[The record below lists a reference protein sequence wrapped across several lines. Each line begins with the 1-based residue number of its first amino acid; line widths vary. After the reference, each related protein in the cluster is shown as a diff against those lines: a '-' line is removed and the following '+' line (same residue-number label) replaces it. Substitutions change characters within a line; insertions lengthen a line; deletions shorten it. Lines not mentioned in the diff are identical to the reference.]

1 MTGAELAAFCAQ
13 SAENKMRYWMGT
25 CCYPCTKELYL
36 RKRAQYPAHYG
47 QSRAARY
54 QADIAAGAMCADC
67 VGLIKGAA
75 WTELGAHAA
84 KYQSGGCPDKGANG
98 LYRWCV
104 RQGMAHGEMAAL
116 PETPGLLL
124 HKDGHVG
131 VYVGGGWAVEA
142 KSFAE
147 GVVRTRV
154 DGRGWTGWARLPF
167 VDYDGDAPF
176 LYGALRLTRAEAAE
190 LRDALSRYLEGAAQ

>member
-1 MTGAELAAFCAQ
+1 
-13 SAENKMRYWMGT
+13 
-25 CCYPCTKELYL
+25 
-36 RKRAQYPAHYG
+36 
-47 QSRAARY
+47 
-54 QADIAAGAMCADC
+54 MCADC

>member
-1 MTGAELAAFCAQ
+1 
-13 SAENKMRYWMGT
+13 MRIDRT
-25 CCYPCTKELYL
+25 
-36 RKRAQYPAHYG
+36 
-47 QSRAARY
+47 
-54 QADIAAGAMCADC
+54 
-67 VGLIKGAA
+67 
-75 WTELGAHAA
+75 
-84 KYQSGGCPDKGANG
+84 
-98 LYRWCV
+98 
-104 RQGMAHGEMAAL
+104 
-116 PETPGLLL
+116 LLL

-167 VDYDGDAPF
+167 VDYEEDAPF
-176 LYGALRLTRAEAAE
+176 LYGALRLSRAEAAE

>member
-75 WTELGAHAA
+75 WT
-84 KYQSGGCPDKGANG
+84 
-98 LYRWCV
+98 
-104 RQGMAHGEMAAL
+104 
-116 PETPGLLL
+116 
-124 HKDGHVG
+124 
-131 VYVGGGWAVEA
+131 
-142 KSFAE
+142 
-147 GVVRTRV
+147 
-154 DGRGWTGWARLPF
+154 
-167 VDYDGDAPF
+167 
-176 LYGALRLTRAEAAE
+176 
-190 LRDALSRYLEGAAQ
+190 